1 MSKKNDSKPN
11 GGHEDAAPSSTMLS
25 VRFSE
30 EELAQVKQAAKDRP
44 LAAFIRKSAL
54 HASAEA
60 INADHGSNRKTIE
73 AMAKKL
79 ADRIK
84 GIGPLLKVGSF
95 AQIEEDEWDVVYR
108 YTDGYG
114 DASPESDSITV
125 RPADKESVA
134 ELIAIIENASNSFC
148 EALITALHQEGDDPG
163 FQPAIKKVA
172 E

>member
-1 MSKKNDSKPN
+1 MSNKNDSKPN
-11 GGHEDAAPSSTMLS
+11 GSHEDAAPSSTMLS

-60 INADHGSNRKTIE
+60 INADHGSNRKNIE
-73 AMAKKL
+73 AMAKQL
-79 ADRIK
+79 ANRIR
-84 GIGPLLKVGSF
+84 GIGKLLQVNSFTQINEHDWDHVSTYCSMYGGEDPL
-95 AQIEEDEWDVVYR
+95 Q
-108 YTDGYG
+108 
-114 DASPESDSITV
+114 DSVEV
-125 RPADKESVA
+125 RPAKKESVA
-134 ELIAIIENASNSFC
+134 ELIAILENASISFC